1 MDRTPSK
8 APRRAAWLCASPR
21 ARHAF
26 CCHCVHYAQTIYF
39 LGPGCFIHLQPPV
52 RCDKTRNDVV
62 VDNRRHNQLRDL
74 AWSIVKQQEDPAER
88 SRVRRED
95 ADALLTREVRRL
107 ISTRA

>member
-1 MDRTPSK
+1 MCVAQSTPY
-8 APRRAAWLCASPR
+8 L
-21 ARHAF
+21 
-26 CCHCVHYAQTIYF
+26 CCHGVHCALTSSF
-39 LGPGCFIHLQPPV
+39 LGPGCFNHVQQPV

-95 ADALLTREVRRL
+95 AAALLTHEVRRL
-107 ISTRA
+107 ILSRA

>member
-21 ARHAF
+21 AHHTSAVIVFTGLLLPRSWLFHPLA
-26 CCHCVHYAQTIYF
+26 
-39 LGPGCFIHLQPPV
+39 LPV
-52 RCDKTRNDVV
+52 CCDKTRNDVV

-95 ADALLTREVRRL
+95 AAALLTHEVRRL
-107 ISTRA
+107 ILSRA